1 MCQICNHE
9 KQQQIEAALLSGVP
23 LEEIAS
29 HFSVSES
36 DLKIHAIMHLGT
48 GDSSSTSIEESIVQ
62 KLKLKEAVVLRNTYQ
77 EYYSTMKRLGDFISR
92 RVTQAEADDLNLDR
106 LVSKNT
112 VKLYLEAGLQVRETI
127 KTLVDI
133 DEQIN
138 GRDTTAA
145 SGVLELVSA
154 LRGEASTTGPRLL
167 ESSGDDD

>member
-36 DLKIHAIMHLGT
+36 DLKIHAIMHLGA
-48 GDSSSTSIEESIVQ
+48 GDTSTEESIVQ

-92 RVTQAEADDLNLDR
+92 RITQAEADDLNLDR

-138 GRDTTAA
+138 GRDTAAA

-154 LRGEASTTGPRLL
+154 LRGEASTTGPRLV
-167 ESSGDDD
+167 ESSDDDD

>member
-23 LEEIAS
+23 LEEVAS

-48 GDSSSTSIEESIVQ
+48 GDTSIEESIVQ

-92 RVTQAEADDLNLDR
+92 RITQAEADDLNLDR

-138 GRDTTAA
+138 GRDTAAA

-154 LRGEASTTGPRLL
+154 LRGEASTTGPRLV
-167 ESSGDDD
+167 ESSDDDD